1 MQRIINKTLPLAV
14 QFDDDGSMDFWFFGT
29 TCRKMQDL
37 NLDNYETATSDWKNV
52 QRQLGVGGS
61 NYSILEKLDDI
72 MGFSFDKC

>member
-1 MQRIINKTLPLAV
+1 MQISKGFRQIQKWSCAKN
-14 QFDDDGSMDFWFFGT
+14 
-29 TCRKMQDL
+29 L